1 MSSSNPKNR
10 PKPGPWPPAPDSAPV
25 PPSSWAK
32 RTGFRPKF
40 SGETNAS
47 YSGQITLTP
56 KPKEPETQPDL
67 EAARARV
74 TPGPPPVPASAQP
87 VVNGDSEKVQ
97 ATPSNKD
104 QTVKRRRESDKGLS
118 VNGNGNGNGVAPAP
132 ATAVQTE
139 TNQQQPRRAPRND
152 DVVVVDGMDDDGFA
166 PRQHTHMKYELR
178 DTPGLVPIGLYGF
191 QHYLSILGSL
201 ILIPLVMVPAM
212 GGTHEDTS
220 MVVSTV
226 LFVSGVTTLLHT
238 SFGSRLP
245 LIQGPSFVFLAPA
258 LAIINSPE
266 FQGLNGNNFKHIMKE
281 LQGAIIIASAFQAIL
296 GYSGLM
302 SLFSRYAFSILLL
315 FMFRIFYLSLPAS
328 HSITKCDCF
337 HSYVVLDM
345 VLAWVVTWLINPVV
359 VAPTIAAVGL
369 SFYSYGFPLVGTCI
383 EIGVVQI
390 LLVILFS
397 LYLRKIS
404 ILGHRIFLI
413 YAVPLGL
420 AITWAAAFLLTEA
433 GAYNY
438 KDCDVNV
445 PASNIV
451 SDHCRKYVSRM
462 KHCRVDT
469 SHALKSSPWFRF
481 PYPLQWGTPVFNW
494 KMALVMCVVSI
505 IASVDSVGSYHASSL
520 LVASRPPT
528 PGVLSRGIGLEGLS
542 SVLAGLWGTGTG
554 STTLTE
560 NVHTIAVTKMGSR
573 RAVEFGA
580 YVLVVLSLVGKVGG
594 FIASI
599 PQVMVAALLCFM
611 WGMLAALGLSN
622 LRYSEAGSSRNI
634 IIVGLSLFFSLS
646 IPSYFQQYGISP
658 NTNLSVPSYFQPY
671 IVASHGPIRSKYGG
685 VNYVTNTLLSLNMVI
700 AFLFAVILDNTVPGS
715 RQERGVYEWSE
726 AEAARREP
734 AVTKDYELPFRVGR
748 VFRWVKW
755 VGL

>member
-1 MSSSNPKNR
+1 MSSSDPKTR
-10 PKPGPWPPAPDSAPV
+10 PKPGPWPPAPDAAPV
-25 PPSSWAK
+25 PPTSWAK

-47 YSGQITLTP
+47 ESGQIALP
-56 KPKEPETQPDL
+56 PRARENENQPDI
-67 EAARARV
+67 EAGRV
-74 TPGPPPVPASAQP
+74 RPAPPVANGEQP
-87 VVNGDSEKVQ
+87 VSEKGPVE
-97 ATPSNKD
+97 KD
-104 QTVKRRRESDKGLS
+104 QTVKKRREADGANKGGS
-118 VNGNGNGNGVAPAP
+118 GAGANGHTGTNGAA
-132 ATAVQTE
+132 E
-139 TNQQQPRRAPRND
+139 TGASSQPQQPTRRPLRNEE
-152 DVVVVDGMDDDGFA
+152 VVDVLPQNVDDQGFVG
-166 PRQHTHMKYELR
+166 RHSHMKYELR

-191 QHYLSILGSL
+191 QHFLSMLGSL
-201 ILIPLVMVPAM
+201 ILIPLVIVPPM
-212 GGTHEDTS
+212 GGTYEDTAN
-220 MVVSTV
+220 VVSTV
-226 LFVSGVTTLLHT
+226 LFVSGVTTLLH
-238 SFGSRLP
+238 SFFGSRLP

-281 LQGAIIIASAFQAIL
+281 LQGAIIIASAFQTIL

-302 SLFSRYAFSILLL
+302 SLFLR
-315 FMFRIFYLSLPAS
+315 
-328 HSITKCDCF
+328 
-337 HSYVVLDM
+337 
-345 VLAWVVTWLINPVV
+345 LINPVV

-369 SFYSYGFPLVGTCI
+369 SFYSYGFPLVGTCL
-383 EIGVVQI
+383 EIGAAQI
-390 LLVILFS
+390 LLVIIFS

-404 ILGHRIFLI
+404 VLGHRIFLI

-420 AITWAAAFLLTEA
+420 GITWAAAFLLTEA
-433 GAYNY
+433 GAYSY
-438 KDCDVNV
+438 KGCDTNV
-445 PASNIV
+445 PASNII
-451 SDHCRKYVSRM
+451 SEHCRKHVSRM

-494 KMALVMCVVSI
+494 KMALVMCVVSV

-528 PGVLSRGIGLEGLS
+528 PGVVSRGIGLEGLS

-573 RAVEFGA
+573 RAVELGA
-580 YVLVVLSLVGKVGG
+580 CVLIVLSLVGKVGG

-599 PQVMVAALLCFM
+599 PEVMVAALLCFM
-611 WGMLAALGLSN
+611 WAMLAALGLSN

-646 IPSYFQQYGISP
+646 IPAYFQQYGISS
-658 NTNLSVPSYFQPY
+658 NSNLSVPSYYQPY
-671 IVASHGPIRSKYGG
+671 IVASHGPFHSKFGG
-685 VNYVTNTLLSLNMVI
+685 LNYIMNTLLSLHMVI
-700 AFLFAVILDNTVPGS
+700 AFLVAVILDNTVPGS
-715 RQERGVYEWSE
+715 RQERGVYVWSE
-726 AEAARREP
+726 SEAARREP
-734 AVTKDYELPFRVGR
+734 AVVKDYELPFQVGR

>member
-1 MSSSNPKNR
+1 MSSSDPKTR
-10 PKPGPWPPAPDSAPV
+10 PKPGPWPPAPDATPV

-47 YSGQITLTP
+47 DSGQISLPP
-56 KPKEPETQPDL
+56 KPREPVNQPDL
-67 EAARARV
+67 EAGRARA
-74 TPGPPPVPASAQP
+74 TPPPAPVPAPASSQALA
-87 VVNGDSEKVQ
+87 NGDGEKVP
-97 ATPSNKD
+97 APVAPTNKD
-104 QTVKRRRESDKGLS
+104 QTVKRRRDSDKGLS
-118 VNGNGNGNGVAPAP
+118 MNGNGHGNGNGSGPAGP
-132 ATAVQTE
+132 TE
-139 TNQQQPRRAPRND
+139 TNQHPQPQPRRAPRNEEM
-152 DVVVVDGMDDDGFA
+152 VVVDGMDDDGFTS
-166 PRQHTHMKYELR
+166 RHSHMKYQLR
-178 DTPGLVPIGLYGF
+178 DTPGLVPIGLYGI
-191 QHYLSILGSL
+191 QHYLSMLGSL
-201 ILIPLVMVPAM
+201 ILIPLVIVPAM
-212 GGTHEDTS
+212 GGSHEDTS
-220 MVVSTV
+220 NVVSTV

-238 SFGSRLP
+238 FFGSRLP
-245 LIQGPSFVFLAPA
+245 LVQGSSFVFLAPA

-281 LQGAIIIASAFQAIL
+281 LQGAIIIGSVFQAFL

-302 SLFSRYAFSILLL
+302 SLLL
-315 FMFRIFYLSLPAS
+315 R
-328 HSITKCDCF
+328 
-337 HSYVVLDM
+337 
-345 VLAWVVTWLINPVV
+345 LINPVV

-369 SFYSYGFPLVGTCI
+369 SFYSYGFPLVGTCL

-404 ILGHRIFLI
+404 VIGHRIFLI

-420 AITWAAAFLLTEA
+420 AITWAAAFLLTET

-438 KDCDVNV
+438 KECDVNV
-445 PASNIV
+445 PVSNII
-451 SDHCRKYVSRM
+451 SEHCRKHVSRM
-462 KHCRVDT
+462 KQCRVDS

-481 PYPLQWGTPVFNW
+481 PYPLQWGTPVFHW
-494 KMALVMCVVSI
+494 KMAVVMCVVSV

-520 LVASRPPT
+520 LVASKPPT
-528 PGVLSRGIGLEGLS
+528 PGVVSRAIGLEGLC

-573 RAVEFGA
+573 RAVEIGA
-580 YVLVVLSLVGKVGG
+580 GILIVLSLIGKVGG
-594 FIASI
+594 LIASI

-611 WGMLAALGLSN
+611 WAMLAALGLSN

-646 IPSYFQQYGISP
+646 IPAYFQQYGISP

-671 IVASHGPIRSKYGG
+671 SVASHGPFRSKYGG
-685 VNYVTNTLLSLNMVI
+685 VNYVMNTLLSLHVVV
-700 AFLFAVILDNTVPGS
+700 AFLFAVVLDNTVPGS

-726 AEAARREP
+726 TEAARREP
-734 AVTKDYELPFRVGR
+734 AIAKDYELPFRVGR

>member
-1 MSSSNPKNR
+1 MASSDPTKR
-10 PKPGPWPPAPDSAPV
+10 PRPGPWPPAPESTAM

-47 YSGQITLTP
+47 DSGQIVLAP
-56 KPKEPETQPDL
+56 KPKEGDSQADL
-67 EAARARV
+67 EAGRVRANTAVNGELEREKV
-74 TPGPPPVPASAQP
+74 PPVTS
-87 VVNGDSEKVQ
+87 DKE
-97 ATPSNKD
+97 
-104 QTVKRRRESDKGLS
+104 QTVKRRRDSDGAVAPKSSVPS
-118 VNGNGNGNGVAPAP
+118 VNGAAAA
-132 ATAVQTE
+132 AT
-139 TNQQQPRRAPRND
+139 QQPESQPHPRRPSRNGEAV
-152 DVVVVDGMDDDGFA
+152 DVLPPPVDDDGFVA
-166 PRQHTHMKYELR
+166 RHSHMKYELR

-191 QHYLSILGSL
+191 QHYMSMLGSL
-201 ILIPLVMVPAM
+201 ILIPLVIVPAM
-212 GGTHEDTS
+212 GGTHEDTA

-245 LIQGPSFVFLAPA
+245 LLQGPSFVYLAPA

-266 FQGLNGNNFKHIMKE
+266 FIGLNGNNFKHIMKE

-302 SLFSRYAFSILLL
+302 SVFLR
-315 FMFRIFYLSLPAS
+315 
-328 HSITKCDCF
+328 
-337 HSYVVLDM
+337 
-345 VLAWVVTWLINPVV
+345 LINPVV

-369 SFYSYGFPLVGTCI
+369 SFYSYGFPQVGTCL
-383 EIGVVQI
+383 EIGAVQI
-390 LLVILFS
+390 LLVIIFS
-397 LYLRKIS
+397 LYLRKVS
-404 ILGHRIFLI
+404 VFGHRIFLI

-433 GAYNY
+433 GAYSY
-438 KDCDVNV
+438 KGCDINV
-445 PASNIV
+445 PASNII
-451 SDHCRKYVSRM
+451 SEHCRKHVSRM
-462 KHCRVDT
+462 KYCRVDT

-481 PYPLQWGTPVFNW
+481 PYPLQWGTPVFHW
-494 KMALVMCVVSI
+494 KMAIVMCVVSI

-528 PGVLSRGIGLEGLS
+528 PGVVSRAIGLEGLS

-580 YVLVVLSLVGKVGG
+580 CILIVLSLVGKVGG

-599 PQVMVAALLCFM
+599 PEVMVAALLCFM
-611 WGMLAALGLSN
+611 WAMLAALGLSN

-646 IPSYFQQYGISP
+646 VPAYFQQYGVSP

-671 IVASHGPIRSKYGG
+671 IVASHGPFRSKLGG
-685 VNYVTNTLLSLNMVI
+685 VNYVMNSLLSFHMVV
-700 AFLFAVILDNTVPGS
+700 AFLVAIILDNTVPGS
-715 RQERGVYEWSE
+715 RQERGVYVWSE
-726 AEAARREP
+726 PEAARREP
-734 AVTKDYELPFRVGR
+734 AVAKDYQLPFRVGR

>member
-67 EAARARV
+67 EAARASGQSGAAAAGGFG
-74 TPGPPPVPASAQP
+74 TAGLECG
-87 VVNGDSEKVQ
+87 NG
-97 ATPSNKD
+97 
-104 QTVKRRRESDKGLS
+104 
-118 VNGNGNGNGVAPAP
+118 NGNGNGNGVAPAT

-302 SLFSRYAFSILLL
+302 SLFSR
-315 FMFRIFYLSLPAS
+315 
-328 HSITKCDCF
+328 
-337 HSYVVLDM
+337 
-345 VLAWVVTWLINPVV
+345 LINPVV

-404 ILGHRIFLI
+404 VLGHRIFLI

-494 KMALVMCVVSI
+494 KMAFVMCAVSI

-560 NVHTIAVTKMGSR
+560 NVHTN
-573 RAVEFGA
+573 
-580 YVLVVLSLVGKVGG
+580 
-594 FIASI
+594 
-599 PQVMVAALLCFM
+599 CC
-611 WGMLAALGLSN
+611 
-622 LRYSEAGSSRNI
+622 
-634 IIVGLSLFFSLS
+634 
-646 IPSYFQQYGISP
+646 
-658 NTNLSVPSYFQPY
+658 
-671 IVASHGPIRSKYGG
+671 
-685 VNYVTNTLLSLNMVI
+685 
-700 AFLFAVILDNTVPGS
+700 D
-715 RQERGVYEWSE
+715 
-726 AEAARREP
+726 
-734 AVTKDYELPFRVGR
+734 
-748 VFRWVKW
+748 
-755 VGL
+755 